1 MTSKVVIGLCFVI
14 LAFALILGLLSGG
27 GKKEQAQK
35 APVAAVDAYIHFDG
49 ERFAITNNN
58 DYDWTNV
65 RFEVNSGPGLPSG
78 GYVLKH
84 SPMEAGHIY
93 SVEALQFCKADGD
106 KAESA
111 DHQAP
116 ELLHLLRHPGRPG
129 HRLLAWE
136 TKVKF
141 RW

>member
-1 MTSKVVIGLCFVI
+1 MSPKGKIGAVIGLCFVI

-27 GKKEQAQK
+27 KKEQAQK
-35 APVAAVDAYIHFDG
+35 AQVTAVDASIYFDG

-65 RFEVNSGPGLPSG
+65 RFEVNSGLLSG

-93 SVEALQFCKADGD
+93 SVEALQFCKADG
-106 KAESA
+106 
-111 DHQAP
+111 
-116 ELLHLLRHPGRPG
+116 
-129 HRLLAWE
+129 
-136 TKVKF
+136 TKLNPRTTKPQNF
-141 RW
+141 SIFCDTPAGPATGSWYGKLK